1 MRQNLVF
8 SVNFSIT
15 GKEKENYS
23 ELCYGHMKGRGNK
36 NSRIQVRGNATMRK
50 CVTGVVRT
58 GNQPVFPKADEHVTS
73 TGFYKTL
80 PFFMIHHDSCTLSS
94 HSIKIWSPV
103 FLPFRLKYLAGSWCS
118 TFNWVGREMAF
129 WTSPWS
135 LEKYSR
141 EQCECRDAITPVSF
155 WRYPVFS
162 HGDLPTD
169 NHSAE
174 QDAEERLPTPGPEHN
189 LTVLFLLN
197 MGCNPLLLS

>member
-1 MRQNLVF
+1 MPPWE
-8 SVNFSIT
+8 SVSLEWSGLEISQSFQKLMSMSPPQDFT
-15 GKEKENYS
+15 KHS
-23 ELCYGHMKGRGNK
+23 
-36 NSRIQVRGNATMRK
+36 
-50 CVTGVVRT
+50 
-58 GNQPVFPKADEHVTS
+58 
-73 TGFYKTL
+73 
-80 PFFMIHHDSCTLSS
+80 FFMIHHDSCTLSS

-135 LEKYSR
+135 LKEYSR
-141 EQCECRDAITPVSF
+141 ERQRECRDAMTPVSF

-174 QDAEERLPTPGPEHN
+174 QDAEERLPTPRPEHN
-189 LTVLFLLN
+189 LTVLLLLN